1 MSPLRRLCHRILVLA
16 AVLLPAL
23 SSPASAA
30 PAEISPDEALARAK
44 AGELTL
50 VDVRSPREWRET
62 GVAAG
67 ALRLD
72 MNQPDG
78 ADGFVKAVLE
88 RVGGDRNAPLAF
100 ICRTGNRSGQVQR
113 LLAATRNDDGLDV
126 GASPRSGLMLLM
138 AAKSVARFAG
148 RDFVTPDDVKT
159 ALIPALRHRVVLNP
173 TAELEG
179 TTTDDVLS
187 EVVEQVEVPR

>member
-1 MSPLRRLCHRILVLA
+1 MSDPAWVASQSSFDAVVSEVAREPRYAIDTEFHRERSYYPRLA
-16 AVLLPAL
+16 LLQIAW
-23 SSPASAA
+23 ADQVA
-30 PAEISPDEALARAK
+30 
-44 AGELTL
+44 L
-50 VDVRSPREWRET
+50 VDY
-62 GVAAG
+62 
-67 ALRLD
+67 
-72 MNQPDG
+72 
-78 ADGFVKAVLE
+78 
-88 RVGGDRNAPLAF
+88 
-100 ICRTGNRSGQVQR
+100 VQR

-148 RDFVTPDDVKT
+148 RDFVTPDDMKT